1 LIYALLGICENLEG
15 GINFSLK
22 NQPKIVILNRI
33 ERARRIVKTDTQK
46 IRLKL
51 LKTLEEIYSMAE
63 RIARGE
69 QQHLVVDGK
78 PVRVTLKMRR
88 DWVRIAAYTAQVMNR
103 IADSFDE
110 REIDEFLAMLR
121 REVDEITAKAGAHK
135 AAEGAAE
142 EGAPE
147 ASQG

>member
-1 LIYALLGICENLEG
+1 MKI
-15 GINFSLK
+15 
-22 NQPKIVILNRI
+22 QPKSVILNRI
-33 ERARRIVKTDTQK
+33 EKARRIVKTDTQK

-51 LKTLEEIYSMAE
+51 IETLEEIYNIAE

-69 QQHLVVDGK
+69 QQYQIINGK
-78 PVRVTLKMRR
+78 HVQITLKQRR
-88 DWVRIAAYTAQVMNR
+88 DWVKIAAYTAQVMNR

-121 REVDEITAKAGAHK
+121 REVDEITSKAGVHK

-147 ASQG
+147 NPKGQD

>member
-1 LIYALLGICENLEG
+1 MKI
-15 GINFSLK
+15 
-22 NQPKIVILNRI
+22 QPKIAIISRI
-33 ERARRIVKTDTQK
+33 EKARRIVKADTQK

-51 LKTLEEIYSMAE
+51 IETLEEIYNMAE

-69 QQHLVVDGK
+69 QQYQIINGK
-78 PVRVTLKMRR
+78 PVRITLKQRR
-88 DWVRIAAYTAQVMNR
+88 DWVKIAAYTAQVMNR

-121 REVDEITAKAGAHK
+121 REVDEITSKAGVHE
-135 AAEGAAE
+135 AAEGAGE

-147 ASQG
+147 NPKGQD